1 MSNRRNK
8 LRFFSALEQTELFLP
23 LLVVLRLVRGARNN
37 HYIISNGMH
46 WSSMIV
52 DYWKFHPHRKRLP
65 VHLIEFW
72 RVNFSAYAAG
82 LCIDDAND

>member
-1 MSNRRNK
+1 
-8 LRFFSALEQTELFLP
+8 L
-23 LLVVLRLVRGARNN
+23 
-37 HYIISNGMH
+37 
-46 WSSMIV
+46 SSMIV
-52 DYWKFHPHRKRLP
+52 DYWKFHLHRKRLP